1 MSLRTSIDRDNL
13 TKDLNKGITNIS
25 YNVLSLPQ
33 VVTFSNGSTITYL
46 YTADGR
52 KLRTVH
58 VTNGTATTTD
68 YCGNVIYENGTQKL
82 LLTEEGYVDLVNSNT
97 YYYYLKDHQGNNRVV
112 ISSSGTVMETNH
124 YYPFGGVFSTSTNVQ
139 PYKYNGKEL
148 DTKAGLSWYDYGAR
162 HYDAALGRW
171 HGVDRQAEKYYSVS
185 PYAFTGNHTFNTLE
199 LGGELFI
206 FVNGFNPT
214 EYVQSFGFRMYR
226 GMSYPVTIFG
236 YSPDRNFKTT
246 DFYGWEEVDQLY
258 KNQYKDQKLLYVN
271 GSFPL
276 SSSASERYNRGIESG
291 KELLRKLRSGEY
303 SLEEEETIKIVGYS
317 MGGAYAAGMA
327 HTIMQDSEYAN
338 LLQFV
343 DYLAPYQPTD
353 FEHPKGVLGR
363 QFVSSKDWI
372 ATNQSI
378 KNIKFSF
385 VQDFGDI
392 SDFWGHSLSD
402 DMRQFLKQCF
412 ENGVP
417 IQIGY

>member
-1 MSLRTSIDRDNL
+1 M
-13 TKDLNKGITNIS
+13 
-25 YNVLSLPQ
+25 
-33 VVTFSNGSTITYL
+33 
-46 YTADGR
+46 
-52 KLRTVH
+52 
-58 VTNGTATTTD
+58 
-68 YCGNVIYENGTQKL
+68 VIN
-82 LLTEEGYVDLVNSNT
+82 
-97 YYYYLKDHQGNNRVV
+97 
-112 ISSSGTVMETNH
+112 SSGTVQEVNH
-124 YYPFGGVFSTSTNVQ
+124 YYPFGSTFASSSVQ

-148 DTKAGLSWYDYGAR
+148 DTANGLNWYDYGAR

-206 FVNGFNPT
+206 FVNGFYPM
-214 EYVQSFGFRMYR
+214 EYFGHYAYHTQRN
-226 GMSYPVTIFG
+226 SSSP
-236 YSPDRNFKTT
+236 YSPVPIYNPDRSFKNT
-246 DFYGWEEVDQLY
+246 DSYGWANIDKLY
-258 KNQYKDQKLLYVN
+258 MKQYDDKNSLYVN
-271 GSFPL
+271 GSFDL
-276 SSSASERYNRGIESG
+276 TSSASTRYNRGIESG

-353 FEHPKGVLGR
+353 FEHPKGVLDR

-392 SDFWGHSLSD
+392 YNLWGHFLSD